1 MRKTAVALALAASIF
16 IVAGCT
22 TTPTAPPA
30 LDLPAGTGADPA
42 LERWWTSFNDPTLTA
57 FVDEALANNLDLR
70 AAIARIDLARAQV
83 KLAQKDLYPSV
94 DLGVGASRARS
105 SEVGSFPLFGAPAT
119 NNDFRVELNASYE
132 VDLWSK
138 FRTATRAAQ
147 DDLLASRYA
156 WETVRTVVAADV
168 ARTYFQLLAADAQLD
183 LLSDTLK
190 TRNETVELQRDRYQ
204 GGVIGDYDLAQAEAV
219 LDIIQARTET
229 GVELAVNQASGEL
242 SQWVH
247 ELREC
252 LLDILVQVEAAIDFP
267 EEEIEFLQHSELIRK
282 IDSLRSKIEEIIAT
296 YDWGRILRDGARVC
310 ICGRPNVG
318 KSSLLNALLG
328 EQRVIVT
335 PVPGTTRDVIEEAI
349 NLDGLPVV
357 LWDTAGIRMTEDQVE
372 KLGVEL
378 SLAHVEK
385 SDAAIVVLDGSEKIT
400 EDDLQCLGSTKGKKR
415 LIVLNKNDLPLAVD
429 AGELGEA
436 VSGAVLFR
444 VSAKNGKGLDEL
456 KQSLRELLLNKEVEA
471 PVVLTNLRHRAAL
484 AASNS
489 ALSDAASSL
498 QGGHAPELV
507 AVNLQEAKERLEDII
522 GKMTNDNILERIFSN
537 YCIGK

>member
-1 MRKTAVALALAASIF
+1 MYEQDTI
-16 IVAGCT
+16 
-22 TTPTAPPA
+22 
-30 LDLPAGTGADPA
+30 
-42 LERWWTSFNDPTLTA
+42 
-57 FVDEALANNLDLR
+57 
-70 AAIARIDLARAQV
+70 AAIATPVGEGAVAIVRVSGPDAERIAANVFVRGEGKNGKLASHRLYHGRIQDPDSRKFLDEVLLAVMRKPRSYTGEDIVEVYCHGGAFVVRRVLELVLAR
-83 KLAQKDLYPSV
+83 
-94 DLGVGASRARS
+94 GARHAEPGEFTKRA
-105 SEVGSFPLFGAPAT
+105 F
-119 NNDFRVELNASYE
+119 LNG
-132 VDLWSK
+132 
-138 FRTATRAAQ
+138 R
-147 DDLLASRYA
+147 
-156 WETVRTVVAADV
+156 
-168 ARTYFQLLAADAQLD
+168 
-183 LLSDTLK
+183 
-190 TRNETVELQRDRYQ
+190 
-204 GGVIGDYDLAQAEAV
+204 IDLAQAEAV

-247 ELREC
+247 ELREY

-282 IDSLRSKIEEIIAT
+282 IDSLRSKIGEIIAT

-400 EDDLQCLGSTKGKKR
+400 EDDLRCLGSTKSKKR
-415 LIVLNKNDLPLAVD
+415 LIVLNKNDLPLVVD
-429 AGELGEA
+429 VGELGEA
-436 VSGAVLFR
+436 VSGAALFR

-456 KQSLRELLLNKEVEA
+456 KQSLRELLLNQEVEA

-507 AVNLQEAKERLEDII
+507 AVNLQEAKERLEEIF
-522 GKMTNDNILERIFSN
+522 GKMTNDDILERIFSN